1 MHSFQIKLNLF
12 FLSRLRYGPSS
23 IRYQVA
29 SGQSLSAPPWKGV
42 FKKKDQVESGLDI
55 SSDNMEASDDV
66 PSAPSAH
73 LTAKDIVYEVDVD
86 IPDDE
91 EEKKE
96 EDERESLVLESMT
109 EESDKDEAE
118 GTPITARDYGQKGRG
133 ALVEYVLS
141 KQGLKTSSIESFRT
155 SSASREPSLQTDL
168 EPPQPGRLRLLSGV
182 SASFEPGT
190 LNALMGES
198 GAGKKHLCL
207 EHISSEHILISF
219 PLHIDR

>member
-1 MHSFQIKLNLF
+1 MFK
-12 FLSRLRYGPSS
+12 
-23 IRYQVA
+23 
-29 SGQSLSAPPWKGV
+29 
-42 FKKKDQVESGLDI
+42 KKKDQVESELDI
-55 SSDNMEASDDV
+55 SSSNVETGDV

-96 EDERESLVLESMT
+96 EDERESLVLESIT
-109 EESDKDEAE
+109 EESDKDETE

-198 GAGKKHLCL
+198 GAGKNHFILSTHLVT
-207 EHISSEHILISF
+207 ITNSIPF

>member
-1 MHSFQIKLNLF
+1 MYYVLF
-12 FLSRLRYGPSS
+12 LYQNSPLSLCLRYGPSS

-42 FKKKDQVESGLDI
+42 FKKKDQVENGLDI
-55 SSDNMEASDDV
+55 SSSNVDTSDV

-96 EDERESLVLESMT
+96 EDERESLVLESIT

-198 GAGKKHLCL
+198 GAGKNHLYL
-207 EHISSEHILISF
+207 EHTSCDHN
-219 PLHIDR
+219 